1 MLLIPFSHTVFVP
14 FFRKM
19 RKLSQLSFQTA
30 LGCCR
35 ICDLN
40 FLSLFFFLP
49 CLLQFLLHAS
59 RPFNFRL
66 EFLSFHYGRKFR
78 ILSKNYCPKSV
89 QISSKTENVYLKDGE
104 YKFPDRFRT
113 GHPNLPD
120 RSCRTGLN
128 PDLYF

>member
-1 MLLIPFSHTVFVP
+1 MLLIPFSHTVFVT

-19 RKLSQLSFQTA
+19 RKLSQLSFQSA

-40 FLSLFFFLP
+40 FLSLFFFFLP

-66 EFLSFHYGRKFR
+66 EFLSFHYGRKIR
-78 ILSKNYCPKSV
+78 ILSQNYEALLPSKSV
-89 QISSKTENVYLKDGE
+89 KMSLKNIKLLPKNILVLTISNQKD
-104 YKFPDRFRT
+104 YRY
-113 GHPNLPD
+113 
-120 RSCRTGLN
+120 CRIES
-128 PDLYF
+128 YFSYFE